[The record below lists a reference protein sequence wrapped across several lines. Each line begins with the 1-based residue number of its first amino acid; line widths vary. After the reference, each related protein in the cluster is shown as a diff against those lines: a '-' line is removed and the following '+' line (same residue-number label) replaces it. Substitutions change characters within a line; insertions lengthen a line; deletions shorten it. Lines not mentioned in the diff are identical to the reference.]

1 MLGFDGSIA
10 ISSLGQQVSAMK
22 GKGTK
27 GLSVFGIWVSH
38 SEPPALDLHH
48 LETAQHQN
56 KEYTSTHRGSL
67 GIYYDFK
74 NIHGLTQEFFLESLA
89 LNPET

>member
-1 MLGFDGSIA
+1 
-10 ISSLGQQVSAMK
+10 MK

-67 GIYYDFK
+67 GISRVIYYDFK